1 MIALHEVVG
10 LASALLWFGLGALFG
25 VVLDSFVLRPAA
37 VWLARVFDGRRR
49 TG

>member
-1 MIALHEVVG
+1 MALHEMG
-10 LASALLWFGLGALFG
+10 LASALLWLGFG
-25 VVLDSFVLRPAA
+25 VFIGIVLDSFVLRPAA